1 MQNILRATIRELAY
15 KIKSS
20 KTPRF
25 SFFLGAGA
33 SKQSGIPIASEMIRQ
48 FKEQIILQ
56 SCPAELKTDAEKND
70 WLAAEDWCR
79 ADGSDYCKYFEKFE
93 PKEFGRQRHI
103 EDMIKDREPS
113 FGYVVLANLMASGHV
128 NTIVTTNFDDL
139 VYSACTTF
147 TGIRPIV
154 YAYGVLAAEMRF
166 TAQRTKILK
175 LHGDYLYS
183 KLKNTNS
190 ELAEQDPNMARQL
203 RQVLNEYGL
212 IVVGYGGG
220 DASVMKV
227 LSDFPE
233 ENDLYWCIRRGDKPN
248 EAVEKLLREKRGFLV
263 EIEGFDEMM
272 NEIRP
277 IVEFDV
283 KKMIGSIEERRNKII
298 EQLEK
303 FDPQYST
310 DILGEIVNAAKEPA
324 TNINEDKKIKAL
336 DFFVRANEAYDAKEL
351 SQAEALYR
359 KAIEI
364 DSKYHFAYNNLG
376 NVLADLKRYD
386 EAEAAY
392 RKVIEIDPN
401 NVIAYNN
408 LGDTLSDSKRYDE
421 AEAACRKAIELDPN
435 YALAYAN
442 LGNLLRNL
450 KRYDEA
456 EVACR
461 KAIELDPN
469 NVIAYNNL
477 GNVFLYLKRYDE
489 AEAAYRKGIEID
501 PKDVITHTN
510 LGGVLTHSKRYDEA
524 EAACRKAI
532 ELDPNNVIAYNNL
545 GNLLRNLKRYDE
557 AEATYRKG
565 IEIDP
570 NWSSSYNSLSLL
582 LRLINRDPEALSLA
596 EKAQLLDPSSS
607 HHLLA
612 LASIHKKLGHQPE
625 SNQYIAQARELFE
638 PDDWYNLACVESVS
652 GDTDVAIENLR
663 RVAQLPTFDR
673 EWARADPDLEW
684 IRDDPRFKEIVGE
697 DGARG

>member
-1 MQNILRATIRELAY
+1 MQDILRASIRELAY

-56 SCPAELKTDAEKND
+56 SCPAELKTDGEKSD
-70 WLAAEDWCR
+70 WLAAQDWCR
-79 ADGSDYCKYFEKFE
+79 ADVSDYCKYFERFE

-113 FGYVVLANLMASGHV
+113 FGYVVLANLMASGHI

-154 YAYGVLAAEMRF
+154 YAYGLLAAEMRF

-227 LSDFPE
+227 LSEFPE
-233 ENDLYWCIRRGDKPN
+233 ENDLYWCVRRGEEPH
-248 EAVEKLLREKRGFLV
+248 ETVAKLLREKRGFLV

-310 DILGEIVNAAKEPA
+310 DILGKIVNAAKEPA

-336 DFFVRANEAYDAKEL
+336 DFAVRAHKALEAKDFPQAADLYRKATEIDPKYVLAHNNLGYVLKKLKRYDEG
-351 SQAEALYR
+351 EAAFR

-364 DSKYHFAYNNLG
+364 DPTYALSYNNLG
-376 NVLADLKRYD
+376 DLLKDLKRYD
-386 EAEAAY
+386 EAEA
-392 RKVIEIDPN
+392 V
-401 NVIAYNN
+401 
-408 LGDTLSDSKRYDE
+408 
-421 AEAACRKAIELDPN
+421 CRKAIEFAPD
-435 YALAYAN
+435 YAKAYHN
-442 LGNLLRNL
+442 LGNALDHL
-450 KRYDEA
+450 KRS
-456 EVACR
+456 
-461 KAIELDPN
+461 
-469 NVIAYNNL
+469 
-477 GNVFLYLKRYDE
+477 DE
-489 AEAAYRKGIEID
+489 AEAAYRKAIEID
-501 PKDVITHTN
+501 PTLALSYNN
-510 LGGVLTHSKRYDEA
+510 LGDLLRNAKRLDEA
-524 EAACRKAI
+524 EAACRRAI
-532 ELDPNNVIAYNNL
+532 ELDPTLALSYNTL
-545 GNLLRNLKRYDE
+545 GNVLRDLERYDE
-557 AEATYRKG
+557 AQALYRKA
-565 IEIDP
+565 IELNP
-570 NWSSSYNSLSLL
+570 LSP
-582 LRLINRDPEALSLA
+582 INILV
-596 EKAQLLDPSSS
+596 
-607 HHLLA
+607 
-612 LASIHKKLGHQPE
+612 LASILKKLGHQSE
-625 SNQYIAQARELFE
+625 SAQYIAQARPLFE

-652 GDTDVAIENLR
+652 GKTDAAIENLR
-663 RVAQLPTFDR
+663 RAAQLPEFNSD
-673 EWARADPDLEW
+673 WARADPDFEW

-697 DGARG
+697 DEAPV